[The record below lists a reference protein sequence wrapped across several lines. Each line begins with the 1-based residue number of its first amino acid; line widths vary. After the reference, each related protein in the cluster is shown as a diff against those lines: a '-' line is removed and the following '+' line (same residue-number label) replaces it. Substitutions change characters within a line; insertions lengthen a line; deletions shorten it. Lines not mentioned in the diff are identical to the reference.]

1 MSSTGEVVALA
12 EAAVDLSELRFIAQA
27 LVAAAL
33 ASSTADLF
41 ALGFPAGAEKHVAC
55 LTLLAFTAGTQVAG
69 LTLASPTVISTCK
82 EKVSLTSLFLHFCYT
97 HTVTVM
103 TAHIK
108 HSQIQIMRS
117 VYVQPKA
124 KTAPH
129 TETPSSFLL
138 LLCIRSVRAEVF
150 NGVPHGHL
158 RHTALA
164 VRAEAPP
171 TCC

>member
-27 LVAAAL
+27 LIAAAL

-41 ALGFPAGAEKHVAC
+41 ALRFPAGAEKHAAC

-69 LTLASPTVISTCK
+69 LTLASPTVISTWK

-97 HTVTVM
+97 HAHTVTIM

-108 HSQIQIMRS
+108 HSQSQNN
-117 VYVQPKA
+117 
-124 KTAPH
+124 
-129 TETPSSFLL
+129 
-138 LLCIRSVRAEVF
+138 EVSIC
-150 NGVPHGHL
+150 
-158 RHTALA
+158 T
-164 VRAEAPP
+164 
-171 TCC
+171 TKS

>member
-97 HTVTVM
+97 HTHT
-103 TAHIK
+103 
-108 HSQIQIMRS
+108 HSYS
-117 VYVQPKA
+117 HDCSY
-124 KTAPH
+124 
-129 TETPSSFLL
+129 
-138 LLCIRSVRAEVF
+138 
-150 NGVPHGHL
+150 
-158 RHTALA
+158 
-164 VRAEAPP
+164 
-171 TCC
+171 